1 MYHIHILSKNI
12 MYMYTECTYQL
23 KSNLHMDAYHFYYII
38 PCSYRKQGIQLK
50 EDYKI

>member
-23 KSNLHMDAYHFYYII
+23 KSNLHMGAYHFYYII